1 MFTVRKTERPSG
13 SGNQRLV
20 PDNVATAG
28 SVIGLLSLPLGW
40 LTLKSSRVA
49 AGTSLR
55 LWEVE
60 WGLVALFVGLWS
72 ACLVLSVIAIR
83 RRAVLLGI
91 LANIVIV
98 LALVSASIEASR
110 LLAAESLT
118 ARVAP
123 GAGFWLTL
131 FAAYVLVF
139 AARQKASPV
148 WKHLISWT
156 GLATFFGLLFLGWFD
171 SISVMQEYLG
181 QEERFA
187 QELIKHVYL
196 FAGSVAIGTLMGIPL
211 GVWAARSRSAEK
223 PIFFI
228 ANITQTIPS
237 LALFGLLI
245 APLSALSFAP
255 LSALSF
261 AFPTLRE
268 LGIRGVGAAPAM
280 IALIIYTL
288 LPVIQNTYV
297 SLRNLDPAVIDAG
310 RGMGMSRMQV
320 FRRIEVP
327 LATPIVLEG
336 VRIASVQSV
345 GLTAV
350 AALIGAGGLGAFV
363 FQGLGQAAPDLI
375 ILGAIPIIVLALVVD
390 ALMRVVIRISR
401 PRGLAG
407 GGA

>member
-1 MFTVRKTERPSG
+1 MVGRMDSQLRSVK
-13 SGNQRLV
+13 RLV
-20 PDNVATAG
+20 PDNVAVTG
-28 SVIGLLSLPLGW
+28 SVIGLLSLLLGW

-72 ACLVLSVIAIR
+72 ACLVLSLIGSKR
-83 RRAVLLGI
+83 RSMLLGI
-91 LANIVIV
+91 LANVIIV
-98 LALVSASIEASR
+98 LILVSAGLEASR
-110 LLAAESLT
+110 LLAVESPT

-131 FAAYVLVF
+131 FAACVLVF

-181 QEERFA
+181 QEARFA

-211 GVWAARSRSAEK
+211 GVWAARSHSAEK

-245 APLSALSFAP
+245 APLSALSFA
-255 LSALSF
+255 
-261 AFPTLRE
+261 FPTLRE
-268 LGIRGVGAAPAM
+268 LGIRGVGATPAM

-310 RGMGMSRMQV
+310 RGMGMSRFQALLRVELPLSMRV
-320 FRRIEVP
+320 ILAGIRI
-327 LATPIVLEG
+327 
-336 VRIASVQSV
+336 SVIINI
-345 GLTAV
+345 GTAMIG
-350 AALIGAGGLGAFV
+350 AAIGAGGLGSPIVA
-363 FQGLGQAAPDLI
+363 GLVLDNLAYVIEGALPAA
-375 ILGAIPIIVLALVVD
+375 ILAVLVD
-390 ALMRVVIRISR
+390 RL
-401 PRGLAG
+401 LANVENSF
-407 GGA
+407 AY

>member
-1 MFTVRKTERPSG
+1 MFTVRKTDNRLG
-13 SGNQRLV
+13 SGKHRFT
-20 PDNVATAG
+20 PDSVAVTG
-28 SVIGLLSLPLGW
+28 SVIGLLSLLLGW
-40 LTLKSSRVA
+40 LTLKPSRVA

-72 ACLVLSVIAIR
+72 ACLVLSVIGSKR
-83 RRAVLLGI
+83 RSMLLGI
-91 LANIVIV
+91 LVNVIIV

-156 GLATFFGLLFLGWFD
+156 GLAIFFGLLFLGWFD

-211 GVWAARSRSAEK
+211 GVWAARSQRAER

-245 APLSALSFAP
+245 APLSALSFA
-255 LSALSF
+255 
-261 AFPTLRE
+261 FPTLRE
-268 LGIRGVGAAPAM
+268 FGIRGVGATPAM

-336 VRIASVQSV
+336 IRIASVQSV

-350 AALIGAGGLGAFV
+350 AALIGAGGLGVFV

-407 GGA
+407 GGV

>member
-1 MFTVRKTERPSG
+1 MVGRMDSQLRSVK
-13 SGNQRLV
+13 RLV

-28 SVIGLLSLPLGW
+28 SVIGLLSLLLGW

-91 LANIVIV
+91 LADIVIV
-98 LALVSASIEASR
+98 LALVSASLEASR

-139 AARQKASPV
+139 AARQKVSPA

-156 GLATFFGLLFLGWFD
+156 GLAAFFLLLLLGWFD

-211 GVWAARSRSAEK
+211 GVWAARSQSAEK

-245 APLSALSFAP
+245 APLSALSFA
-255 LSALSF
+255 
-261 AFPTLRE
+261 FPTLRE
-268 LGIRGVGAAPAM
+268 LGIRGVGATPAM

-297 SLRNLDPAVIDAG
+297 SLRNLDPAVIDAAY
-310 RGMGMSRMQV
+310 GMGMSRFQALLKV
-320 FRRIEVP
+320 ELP
-327 LATPIVLEG
+327 LAMRVILAG
-336 VRIASVQSV
+336 IRISVIINI
-345 GLTAV
+345 GTAMIG
-350 AALIGAGGLGAFV
+350 AAIGAGGLGSPIVA
-363 FQGLGQAAPDLI
+363 GLVLDNLAYVIEGALPAA
-375 ILGAIPIIVLALVVD
+375 ILAVLVD
-390 ALMRVVIRISR
+390 RL
-401 PRGLAG
+401 LANVENSF
-407 GGA
+407 AY

>member
-1 MFTVRKTERPSG
+1 
-13 SGNQRLV
+13 
-20 PDNVATAG
+20 
-28 SVIGLLSLPLGW
+28 
-40 LTLKSSRVA
+40 
-49 AGTSLR
+49 
-55 LWEVE
+55 
-60 WGLVALFVGLWS
+60 
-72 ACLVLSVIAIR
+72 
-83 RRAVLLGI
+83 
-91 LANIVIV
+91 
-98 LALVSASIEASR
+98 
-110 LLAAESLT
+110 
-118 ARVAP
+118 VAP

-245 APLSALSFAP
+245 APLSALSFA
-255 LSALSF
+255 
-261 AFPTLRE
+261 FPTLRE
-268 LGIRGVGAAPAM
+268 FGIRGVGATPAM

-320 FRRIEVP
+320 FRCIEVP

-336 VRIASVQSV
+336 IRIASVQSV

>member
-28 SVIGLLSLPLGW
+28 SVIGLLSLLLGW

-49 AGTSLR
+49 VGTSLR

-83 RRAVLLGI
+83 QRAVLLGI

-156 GLATFFGLLFLGWFD
+156 GPATFFGLLFLGWFD

-187 QELIKHVYL
+187 QELIKHIYL

-211 GVWAARSRSAEK
+211 GVWATRSQSAEK

-245 APLSALSFAP
+245 APLSALSFA
-255 LSALSF
+255 
-261 AFPTLRE
+261 FPTLRE
-268 LGIRGVGAAPAM
+268 LGIRGVGATPAM

-336 VRIASVQSV
+336 IRIASVQSV

-375 ILGAIPIIVLALVVD
+375 ILGAIPIIVLALAVD
-390 ALMRVVIRISR
+390 ALMRIVVRLSR